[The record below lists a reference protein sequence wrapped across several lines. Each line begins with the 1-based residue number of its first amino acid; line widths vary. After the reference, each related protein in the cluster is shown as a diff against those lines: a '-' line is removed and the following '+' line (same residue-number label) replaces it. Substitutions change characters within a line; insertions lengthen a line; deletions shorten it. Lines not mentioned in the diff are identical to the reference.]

1 MPDAAPDALRVV
13 LFGLPGAGKSSL
25 LAALPQAAGASPHLL
40 NGRIANP
47 TTRNASVPM

>member
-1 MPDAAPDALRVV
+1 MPDALRMV
-13 LFGLPGAGKSSL
+13 LFDLPGACKSSL